1 MKKFL
6 VLFNAPVAA
15 MAEMMKN
22 STPEQMKAG
31 MEEWK
36 HWMDGHKE
44 SFADMGAPLGK
55 NLRVTANGA
64 EQVSNEVGG
73 YSVIQAE
80 SQEAVAKLLAG
91 MPHFEIPGAYIEIM
105 PLGDMGKM

>member
-6 VLFNAPVAA
+6 VLFNAPSAA
-15 MAEMMKN
+15 MAEMMKTA
-22 STPEQMKAG
+22 TPEQMKAG

-36 HWMDGHKE
+36 RWMEGKKE

-55 NLRVTANGA
+55 NLRITANCT

-73 YSVIQAE
+73 YSIIQAE
-80 SQEAVAKLLAG
+80 SPEAVAKLLEG
-91 MPHFEIPGAYIEIM
+91 MPHFQIPGAYIEIM
-105 PLGDMGKM
+105 PLGKM